1 MTDRVRTSISKVSV
15 ALGLIITIV
24 TLIAGGVRIVDL
36 TSQTAS
42 TVAILSERIEDEQ
55 TERIIQDNLLKDSIV
70 TEREERKADNTKQ
83 LVKLAEI
90 DTKLFYLQQGQD
102 QILSYMNNERNTR

>member
-1 MTDRVRTSISKVSV
+1 MTEKVRTSISKASV

-55 TERIIQDNLLKDSIV
+55 AERIIQDNLLKESIAS
-70 TEREERKADNTKQ
+70 EREERKADSAKQ
-83 LVKLAEI
+83 LIKLAEI

>member
-15 ALGLIITIV
+15 TLGLIITIV

-42 TVAILSERIEDEQ
+42 TVAILSNRIEAEQ
-55 TERIIQDNLLKDSIV
+55 TERILQDNILKDAIV
-70 TEREERKADNTKQ
+70 AEREDRKADNTK
-83 LVKLAEI
+83 LLIKLSEI
-90 DTKLFYLQQGQD
+90 DTRLLYIQQSIDSIGGQ
-102 QILSYMNNERNTR
+102 NGKN

>member
-1 MTDRVRTSISKVSV
+1 MTDRVRISITKVSM

-42 TVAILSERIEDEQ
+42 TVAILSDRIEDEQ
-55 TERIIQDNLLKDSIV
+55 TERILQDNVLKAAIAS
-70 TEREERKADNTKQ
+70 EREERKADNTKQ

-102 QILSYMNNERNTR
+102 QILSYMNNERNAR

>member
-36 TSQTAS
+36 TSQTAC
-42 TVAILSERIEDEQ
+42 TVETLSNRIEAEHVERI
-55 TERIIQDNLLKDSIV
+55 TQDGILKDAIV
-70 TEREERKADNTKQ
+70 AEREDRKADNTKL
-83 LVKLAEI
+83 LVKLSEI
-90 DTKLFYLQQGQD
+90 DTRLLYIQQSIDSIGGQ
-102 QILSYMNNERNTR
+102 NGKN

>member
-15 ALGLIITIV
+15 TLGLIITIV

-42 TVAILSERIEDEQ
+42 TVAVLSNRIESEHVERI
-55 TERIIQDNLLKDSIV
+55 TQDGILKDAIMA
-70 TEREERKADNTKQ
+70 EREERKADNNKV
-83 LVKLAEI
+83 LVKLTEI
-90 DTKLFYLQQGQD
+90 DTRLLYIQQSIDSIRQ
-102 QILSYMNNERNTR
+102 

>member
-1 MTDRVRTSISKVSV
+1 MTDRARTSISKVSV
-15 ALGLIITIV
+15 AVGLIITIV

-55 TERIIQDNLLKDSIV
+55 AERILQDNILKDSIV

-102 QILSYMNNERNTR
+102 QILSYMNNERNAR

>member
-42 TVAILSERIEDEQ
+42 TVEILSNRIEAERVERI
-55 TERIIQDNLLKDSIV
+55 TQDGILKDAIV
-70 TEREERKADNTKQ
+70 AEREDRKADNTKL
-83 LVKLAEI
+83 LVKLSEI
-90 DTKLFYLQQGQD
+90 DTRLLYIQQSIDSIGGQ
-102 QILSYMNNERNTR
+102 NGKN

>member
-42 TVAILSERIEDEQ
+42 TVAILSDRIEAERVERI
-55 TERIIQDNLLKDSIV
+55 TQDGILKDALV
-70 TEREERKADNTKQ
+70 AEREDRKADNTKL
-83 LVKLAEI
+83 LVKLSEI
-90 DTKLFYLQQGQD
+90 DTRLLYIQQSIDSIGGQ
-102 QILSYMNNERNTR
+102 NGKN

>member
-42 TVAILSERIEDEQ
+42 TVAILSNRIEAERVERI
-55 TERIIQDNLLKDSIV
+55 TQDGILKDAIV
-70 TEREERKADNTKQ
+70 AEREDRKADNTKL
-83 LVKLAEI
+83 LVKLSEI
-90 DTKLFYLQQGQD
+90 DTRLLYIQQSIDSIGGQ
-102 QILSYMNNERNTR
+102 NGKN

>member
-55 TERIIQDNLLKDSIV
+55 TERILQDNILKDSIV

-102 QILSYMNNERNTR
+102 QILSYMNNERNAR

>member
-15 ALGLIITIV
+15 TLGLIITIV

-42 TVAILSERIEDEQ
+42 TVETLSNRIEAERVERI
-55 TERIIQDNLLKDSIV
+55 TQDGILKDAIV
-70 TEREERKADNTKQ
+70 AEREDRKADNTKL
-83 LVKLAEI
+83 LVKLSEI
-90 DTKLFYLQQGQD
+90 DTRLLYIQQSIDSIGGQ
-102 QILSYMNNERNTR
+102 NGKN

>member
-1 MTDRVRTSISKVSV
+1 MTDRVRISITKVSM

-42 TVAILSERIEDEQ
+42 TVAILSNRIEAERVERI
-55 TERIIQDNLLKDSIV
+55 TQDGILKDALV
-70 TEREERKADNTKQ
+70 AEREDRMADNTKL
-83 LVKLAEI
+83 LVKLSEI
-90 DTKLFYLQQGQD
+90 DTRLLYIQQSIDYIGGGQ
-102 QILSYMNNERNTR
+102 NGRN

>member
-15 ALGLIITIV
+15 TLGLIITIV

-42 TVAILSERIEDEQ
+42 TVGDTEQ
-55 TERIIQDNLLKDSIV
+55 PHRGRACRAHHSGRNP
-70 TEREERKADNTKQ
+70 
-83 LVKLAEI
+83 
-90 DTKLFYLQQGQD
+90 QGRD
-102 QILSYMNNERNTR
+102 RGRARG

>member
-1 MTDRVRTSISKVSV
+1 MTEKVRTSISKASV

-55 TERIIQDNLLKDSIV
+55 AERILQDNILKDSIV

-102 QILSYMNNERNTR
+102 QILAYMNDRSIR

>member
-1 MTDRVRTSISKVSV
+1 MTDRVKTSLGKIS
-15 ALGLIITIV
+15 AGLGIIITIV

-55 TERIIQDNLLKDSIV
+55 AERILQDNILKDSIV

-102 QILSYMNNERNTR
+102 QILAYMNDRSPR

>member
-1 MTDRVRTSISKVSV
+1 MTDRVRTSINKVSV

-42 TVAILSERIEDEQ
+42 TVEILSNRIEAEHIERI
-55 TERIIQDNLLKDSIV
+55 TQDGILKDAIV
-70 TEREERKADNTKQ
+70 AEREDRKADNTKL
-83 LVKLAEI
+83 LVKLSEI
-90 DTKLFYLQQGQD
+90 DTRLLYIQQSIDSIGGQ
-102 QILSYMNNERNTR
+102 NGKN

>member
-1 MTDRVRTSISKVSV
+1 MTDRVRTSINKVSV

-55 TERIIQDNLLKDSIV
+55 TERILQDNILKDAIV
-70 TEREERKADNTKQ
+70 TEREERKADSAKQ

-102 QILSYMNNERNTR
+102 QILSYINSDRNAR